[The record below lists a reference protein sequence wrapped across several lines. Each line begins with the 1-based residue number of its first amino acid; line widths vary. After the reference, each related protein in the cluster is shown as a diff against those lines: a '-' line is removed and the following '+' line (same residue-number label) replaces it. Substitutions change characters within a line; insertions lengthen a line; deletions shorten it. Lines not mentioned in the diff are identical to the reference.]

1 MMLVEHEAFPTEFFR
16 QLDLLQ
22 YLPIINVVGRIE
34 LRIIGG
40 QNIDVETHSITL
52 EASWLNLCD
61 DFFRHPFHALQ
72 AFCDGRSSNVE
83 DHSVCAH
90 SAVVQNFVCDLLCI
104 AEEAPAFPRRGLLF
118 AIEER
123 TF

>member
-1 MMLVEHEAFPTEFFR
+1 
-16 QLDLLQ
+16 Q
-22 YLPIINVVGRIE
+22 YLPIINVVGRSE

-40 QNIDVETHSITL
+40 QNIDVETHSVTL
-52 EASWLNLCD
+52 EASRLNLCD

-72 AFCDGRSSNVE
+72 GFCDGRSSNVE
-83 DHSVCAH
+83 DHRVYAD
-90 SAVVQNFVCDLLCI
+90 SAVVSNVVRDLLCI
-104 AEEAPAFPRRGLLF
+104 AEEAPAFTWRGLLF